1 MVHVKNIFWALS
13 LACLFN
19 SCEDFLNVPP
29 EGQLTEDIYFSDE
42 SKIEDAVAQVYSS
55 LNWRYYRL
63 GGMYFATHEMC
74 ADDYEVGSFADFTAF
89 RNFEYLANNV
99 YIERYW
105 DQWYG
110 YINDCN
116 VVIDYTKERNS
127 DRCILAEAQAK
138 FFRAYHY
145 FDMVRVFGEIPL
157 HDHVPEQDEANIPKS
172 SEDEVYKLIIDDL
185 NYAIQ
190 HLKTHEEWGS
200 EGNGRV
206 SQETAKGLLSLVYL
220 TRQDYENAL
229 KYAEEV
235 IREGD
240 FSLYSDYRNL
250 YAPWNNYSCENM
262 LPGHFSY
269 QYIAGRERN
278 PYVEYQGIPSNDSKL
293 GSFCILPSREIVNAY
308 EVGDPRKTA
317 SIFEQGETIPG
328 YPDEINWRE
337 DYVESG
343 KIYANKKVIWDYD
356 ANGWNYSG
364 WPSGDFFKQEL
375 NMPFM
380 RYAEILLI
388 AAEAANEIGGKTGE
402 ALNYLEQVRFRARG
416 NRNYEEANVLPEIV
430 TTDKVELRHLIW
442 NERRVEL
449 AFEGHRWFDLVRY
462 EKVEPGY
469 TTNLMRALG
478 RVNFDYNKYSIF
490 PLPENRVIS
499 SEGMLIQNVNWR

>member
-1 MVHVKNIFWALS
+1 M
-13 LACLFN
+13 
-19 SCEDFLNVPP
+19 
-29 EGQLTEDIYFSDE
+29 
-42 SKIEDAVAQVYSS
+42 
-55 LNWRYYRL
+55 
-63 GGMYFATHEMC
+63 
-74 ADDYEVGSFADFTAF
+74 
-89 RNFEYLANNV
+89 
-99 YIERYW
+99 
-105 DQWYG
+105 
-110 YINDCN
+110 
-116 VVIDYTKERNS
+116 
-127 DRCILAEAQAK
+127 
-138 FFRAYHY
+138 
-145 FDMVRVFGEIPL
+145 
-157 HDHVPEQDEANIPKS
+157 
-172 SEDEVYKLIIDDL
+172 
-185 NYAIQ
+185 
-190 HLKTHEEWGS
+190 
-200 EGNGRV
+200 
-206 SQETAKGLLSLVYL
+206 
-220 TRQDYENAL
+220 
-229 KYAEEV
+229 
-235 IREGD
+235 
-240 FSLYSDYRNL
+240 
-250 YAPWNNYSCENM
+250 
-262 LPGHFSY
+262 
-269 QYIAGRERN
+269 
-278 PYVEYQGIPSNDSKL
+278 
-293 GSFCILPSREIVNAY
+293 
-308 EVGDPRKTA
+308 GDPRKTA